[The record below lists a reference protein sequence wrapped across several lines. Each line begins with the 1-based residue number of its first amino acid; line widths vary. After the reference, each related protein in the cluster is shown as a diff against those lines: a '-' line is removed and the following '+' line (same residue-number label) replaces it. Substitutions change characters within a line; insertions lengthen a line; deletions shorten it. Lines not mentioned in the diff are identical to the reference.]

1 MKKGLLIAVV
11 GMLLMWSCEKDDI
24 PELPDMPILGKWY
37 VDTYYSRIQKT
48 YTSEYK
54 QYCQEHD
61 SIDVTLLDEES
72 HDRSDIHY
80 AYRVF
85 SPTLV
90 EYYIQYSNGAIS
102 EGSVSYKIK
111 DGKLFW
117 GTSRVYTILELD
129 QDNMKTQRNDTTY
142 FYDDND
148 DKKVACVK
156 TYTSVFSRKWY
167 SYPRTKYDSG
177 E

>member
-1 MKKGLLIAVV
+1 MKKGLLLVLV
-11 GMLLMWSCEKDDI
+11 GLLLTASCKKDDI
-24 PELPDMPILGKWY
+24 PQLPDMPILGRWY
-37 VDTYYSRIQKT
+37 IDTYYSSMQKT
-48 YTSEYK
+48 YTNEYK
-54 QYCQEHD
+54 NYCQEHD
-61 SIDVTLLDEES
+61 SIDVTLDEGS

-80 AYRVF
+80 AYRDF
-85 SPTLV
+85 ARTSV
-90 EYYIQYSNGAIS
+90 EYYTQNSNGTIS
-102 EGSVSYKIK
+102 KGSVSYKIK
-111 DGKLFW
+111 DDKLLW
-117 GTSRVYTILELD
+117 GTSRVYSILELD

-156 TYTSVFSRKWY
+156 TYTSVFSRKWN